1 MIADTLAGIVGAANV
16 IADDSGRTFYSTD
29 LSYTQPEV
37 AVAVVSPGSSE
48 EVAAIVRVANEAG
61 HPVVARGGAM
71 SYTRTFVPAKPNTV
85 LLDMRRMNKVV
96 EVNPE
101 DMYVVA
107 EAGVTWEQLY
117 LACAEHGVRTPFWG
131 TLSGRFA
138 TVGGALSNNALFFGS
153 TKYGSAAESV
163 LGLEVVLAGGK
174 TIRTG
179 SWAHRNGTPFTR
191 YYGPDLTGSF
201 IADTGALG
209 IKTQASLKLVQM
221 PQASVGFAY
230 SVPSFDA
237 SNELC
242 LEIAKLGIATE
253 VYGFDPLYNGV
264 FADLGFSFLKGLDWT
279 VFGIVDGADDATAE
293 AGAAVVEALA
303 AQLGATAIDPS
314 VPMAVRADPF
324 GAVRSVLMGPKGE
337 VWMPIHGIFP
347 KSKAKAAADAAVA
360 YFEKEAATIEKCDIK
375 LSLLTLASGTDFIF
389 EPSFYWF
396 DELGKFRLEKIE
408 PEWAD
413 KWKDIP
419 YVEEVRT
426 EALRMRREL
435 AAIFDELGAVHL
447 QIGKWY
453 EFQSQVDPAYAEM
466 LLALKRTLDPQ
477 GLINPGSLGIE

>member
-1 MIADTLAGIVGAANV
+1 MIAEKLAGIVGAANV
-16 IADDSGRTFYSTD
+16 VSDDAGRAFYSTD

-37 AVAVVSPGSSE
+37 AVTVVAPGSAE
-48 EVAAIVRVANEAG
+48 EVAEVVRVANEAG
-61 HPVVARGGAM
+61 HAVVARGGGM
-71 SYTRTFVPAKPNTV
+71 SYTRTFVPAKPDMV
-85 LLDMRRMNKVV
+85 LLDMRRMDKVI
-96 EVNPE
+96 EVNAE
-101 DMYVVA
+101 DMYVIA

-179 SWAHRNGTPFTR
+179 SWAHSNGTPFTR
-191 YYGPDLTGSF
+191 YYGPDLSGMF

-209 IKTQASLKLVQM
+209 IKTRVSLKLVPL
-221 PQASVGFAY
+221 PQSSVGFAF

-237 SNELC
+237 SNELT
-242 LEIAKLGIATE
+242 LEMAKLGIATE

-264 FADLGFSFLKGLDWT
+264 FADLGFGFLRDVQWS
-279 VFGIVDGADDATAE
+279 VFGIVDGADDASAE
-293 AGAAVVEALA
+293 AGAAILKE
-303 AQLGATAIDPS
+303 LGSRYGEEIDPS

-360 YFEKEAATIEKCDIK
+360 YFAKNDDLIKKHDIK

-396 DELGKFRLEKIE
+396 DELGEFRLEKIE
-408 PEWAD
+408 QEWAD
-413 KWKDIP
+413 QWRSIP
-419 YVEEVRT
+419 HVAETREV
-426 EALRMRREL
+426 ALRMRKEL
-435 AAIFDELGAVHL
+435 SAIFDDLGAVHL

-453 EFQSQVDPAYAEM
+453 EFQSQVEPAYAET
-466 LLALKRTLDPQ
+466 LLALKRALDPN

>member
-1 MIADTLAGIVGAANV
+1 MITDTLATIVGAANV
-16 IADDSGRTFYSTD
+16 VTDDAGRAFYSND
-29 LSYTQPEV
+29 LSYTDVETAVIVV
-37 AVAVVSPGSSE
+37 APGSPE
-48 EVAAIVRVANEAG
+48 EVAEVVRVANEAG
-61 HPVVARGGAM
+61 CPVVARGGGM
-71 SYTRTFVPAKPNTV
+71 SYTRTFVPTRPNTV
-85 LLDMRRMNKVV
+85 LLDMRCLDKVV
-96 EVNPE
+96 EVNTD
-101 DMYVVA
+101 DMYVIA

-131 TLSGRFA
+131 TLSGRYA

-179 SWAHRNGTPFTR
+179 SWAHRSGTPFTR
-191 YYGPDLTGSF
+191 YYGPDLTGPF
-201 IADTGALG
+201 IADTGSLG
-209 IKTQASLKLVQM
+209 IKTRVSLKLVQL
-221 PQASVGFAY
+221 PNASVGFAF
-230 SVPSFDA
+230 SVPTFDA
-237 SNELC
+237 SNELT

-264 FADLGFSFLKGLDWT
+264 FADLGFSFLKGVDWT
-279 VFGIVDGADDATAE
+279 VFGIVDGANDAIAD
-293 AGAAVVEALA
+293 AGAALVRDLA
-303 AQLGATAIDPS
+303 ARLGAEEIDPS

-360 YFEKEAATIEKCDIK
+360 YFDSKADLIAKHDIK

-396 DELGKFRLEKIE
+396 DELGAFRLEKIE
-408 PEWAD
+408 KEWAD
-413 KWKDIP
+413 QWKTIP
-419 YVEEVRT
+419 HVAETREV
-426 EALRMRREL
+426 ALGMRKEL

-453 EFQSQVDPAYAEM
+453 EFQSQVEPAYAET
-466 LLALKRTLDPQ
+466 LLALKRALDPD
-477 GLINPGSLGIE
+477 GLINPGSLGLV

>member
-1 MIADTLAGIVGAANV
+1 MIADKLAGIVGAANV
-16 IADDSGRTFYSTD
+16 ASDDAARTFFSTD
-29 LSYTQPEV
+29 LSYTQPEIATTVV
-37 AVAVVSPGSSE
+37 APGSAE
-48 EVAAIVRVANEAG
+48 EVAAVVRVANEAG
-61 HPVVARGGAM
+61 HAVVARGGGM
-71 SYTRTFVPAKPNTV
+71 SYTRTFVPAKKDMV
-85 LLDMRRMNKVV
+85 LLDMRRMNKVL

-101 DMYVVA
+101 DSYVVA

-117 LACAEHGVRTPFWG
+117 LACAEQGVRTGFWG

-138 TVGGALSNNALFFGS
+138 TIGGGISNNALFFGS
-153 TKYGSAAESV
+153 TKYGSVADNV
-163 LGLEVVLAGGK
+163 LGLEVVLAGGR

-179 SWAHRNGTPFTR
+179 SWAHRNGTPFSR
-191 YYGPDLTGSF
+191 YYGPDLTGTF

-209 IKTQASLKLVQM
+209 IKTQAALKLVQL

-237 SNELC
+237 SNEMI
-242 LEIAKLGIATE
+242 LEIAKLGLATE

-264 FADLGFSFLKGLDWT
+264 FADLGFGFLKGIDWT

-293 AGAAVVEALA
+293 AGAAVVKALCER
-303 AQLGATAIDPS
+303 LGGQELDPS
-314 VPMAVRADPF
+314 VPMAIRADPF

-347 KSKAKAAADAAVA
+347 KSKAKVAADAAVA
-360 YFEKEAATIEKCDIK
+360 YFDSKAADIERCDIK

-396 DELGKFRLEKIE
+396 DDLGQFRLEKIE
-408 PEWAD
+408 KEWAD
-413 KWKDIP
+413 QWKSIP
-419 YVEEVRT
+419 HVADVRDT
-426 EALRMRREL
+426 ALRMRREL
-435 AAIFDELGAVHL
+435 ASIFDDLGAVHL

-453 EFQSQVDPAYAEM
+453 EFQNQVSPEYADT
-466 LLALKRTLDPQ
+466 LLAIKRTLDPQ

>member
-1 MIADTLAGIVGAANV
+1 MIAEKLAGIVGAANV
-16 IADDSGRTFYSTD
+16 VSDDAGRAFYSTD

-37 AVAVVSPGSSE
+37 AVTVVAPGSAE
-48 EVAAIVRVANEAG
+48 EVAEVVRVANEAG
-61 HPVVARGGAM
+61 HAVVARGGGM
-71 SYTRTFVPAKPNTV
+71 SYTRTFVPAKPGMV
-85 LLDMRRMNKVV
+85 LLDMRRMDKVV

-101 DMYVVA
+101 DMYVIA

-179 SWAHRNGTPFTR
+179 SWAHANGTPFTR
-191 YYGPDLTGSF
+191 YYGPDLSGMF

-209 IKTQASLKLVQM
+209 IKTRASLKVVPL
-221 PQASVGFAY
+221 PQSSVGFAF
-230 SVPSFDA
+230 SLPSFDA
-237 SNELC
+237 SNELM
-242 LEIAKLGIATE
+242 LEMAKLGIATE

-264 FADLGFSFLKGLDWT
+264 FADLGFGFLRDVQWS
-279 VFGIVDGADDATAE
+279 VFGIVDGVDDASAE
-293 AGAAVVEALA
+293 AGAAILKE
-303 AQLGATAIDPS
+303 LGSRYGEEIDPS

-347 KSKAKAAADAAVA
+347 KSKAKVAADAAVA
-360 YFEKEAATIEKCDIK
+360 YFAKNDDLIKKHDIK

-396 DELGKFRLEKIE
+396 DELGEFRLEKIE
-408 PEWAD
+408 KEWAD
-413 KWKDIP
+413 QWRSIP
-419 YVEEVRT
+419 HVAETRKV
-426 EALRMRREL
+426 ALRMRKEL

-453 EFQSQVDPAYAEM
+453 EFQSQVEPAYADA
-466 LLALKRTLDPQ
+466 LLALKRALDPN

>member
-1 MIADTLAGIVGAANV
+1 MITDTLATIVGAANV
-16 IADDSGRTFYSTD
+16 VTDDAGRAFYSND
-29 LSYTQPEV
+29 LSYTDVETAVIVV
-37 AVAVVSPGSSE
+37 APGSPE
-48 EVAAIVRVANEAG
+48 EVAEVVRVANEAG
-61 HPVVARGGAM
+61 CPVVARGGGM
-71 SYTRTFVPAKPNTV
+71 SYTRTFVPTRPNTV
-85 LLDMRRMNKVV
+85 LLDMRRLDKVV
-96 EVNPE
+96 EVNTD
-101 DMYVVA
+101 DMYVIA

-131 TLSGRFA
+131 TLSGRYA

-179 SWAHRNGTPFTR
+179 SWAHHSGTPFTR
-191 YYGPDLTGSF
+191 YYGPDLTGPF
-201 IADTGALG
+201 IADTGSLG
-209 IKTQASLKLVQM
+209 IKTRVSLKLVQL
-221 PQASVGFAY
+221 PNASVGFAF
-230 SVPSFDA
+230 SVPTFDA
-237 SNELC
+237 SNELT

-264 FADLGFSFLKGLDWT
+264 FADLGFSFLKGVDWT
-279 VFGIVDGADDATAE
+279 VFGIVDGANDAIAD
-293 AGAAVVEALA
+293 AGAALVRDLA
-303 AQLGATAIDPS
+303 ARLGAEEIDPS

-360 YFEKEAATIEKCDIK
+360 YFDSKADLIAKHDIK

-396 DELGKFRLEKIE
+396 DELGAFRLEKIE
-408 PEWAD
+408 KEWAD
-413 KWKDIP
+413 QWKTIP
-419 YVEEVRT
+419 HVAETREV
-426 EALRMRREL
+426 ALGMRKEL

-453 EFQSQVDPAYAEM
+453 EFQSQVEPAYAET
-466 LLALKRTLDPQ
+466 LLALKRALDPD
-477 GLINPGSLGIE
+477 GLINPGSLGLA

>member
-16 IADDSGRTFYSTD
+16 VTDDAGRAFYSND
-29 LSYTQPEV
+29 LSYTQVETATVVV
-37 AVAVVSPGSSE
+37 APGSPE
-48 EVAAIVRVANEAG
+48 EVAAVVRVANEAG
-61 HPVVARGGAM
+61 SPVVARGGGM
-71 SYTRTFVPAKPNTV
+71 SYTRTFVPVKPNTV
-85 LLDMRRMNKVV
+85 LLDMRRMNTVV
-96 EVNPE
+96 EVNAD
-101 DMYVVA
+101 DMYVIA

-179 SWAHRNGTPFTR
+179 SWAHRSGTPFTR
-191 YYGPDLTGSF
+191 YYGPDLTGTF
-201 IADTGALG
+201 IADTGSLG
-209 IKTQASLKLVQM
+209 IKTQASLKLVQL
-221 PQASVGFAY
+221 PNASVGFAF
-230 SVPSFDA
+230 SVPTFDA

-279 VFGIVDGADDATAE
+279 VFGIVDGADDATAD
-293 AGAAVVEALA
+293 AGAAVVRDLA
-303 AQLGATAIDPS
+303 ARLGADEIDPS

-360 YFEKEAATIEKCDIK
+360 YFDSKADLIQKHDIK

-396 DELGKFRLEKIE
+396 DELGPFRLEKIE
-408 PEWAD
+408 KEWAD
-413 KWKDIP
+413 QWKTIP
-419 YVEEVRT
+419 HVAETREV
-426 EALRMRREL
+426 ALQMRKEL
-435 AAIFDELGAVHL
+435 AAIFDQLGAVHL

-453 EFQSQVDPAYAEM
+453 EFQSQVEPAYADT
-466 LLALKRTLDPQ
+466 LLALKRALDPN
-477 GLINPGSLGIE
+477 GLINPGSLGIA

>member
-1 MIADTLAGIVGAANV
+1 MIADKLAAIVGGENV
-16 IADDSGRTFYSTD
+16 AEDAGDRAFYSND
-29 LSYTQPEV
+29 LSYTQVEV
-37 AVAVVSPGSSE
+37 ATAVVAPGSPE
-48 EVAAIVRVANEAG
+48 EVAEVVRVANEAG
-61 HPVVARGGAM
+61 CPVVARGGGM
-71 SYTRTFVPAKPNTV
+71 SYTRTFVPTRPNTV
-85 LLDMRRMNKVV
+85 LLDMRRLDKVV
-96 EVNPE
+96 EVNAD
-101 DMYVVA
+101 DMYVIA

-117 LACAEHGVRTPFWG
+117 LACSEHGVRTPFWG

-191 YYGPDLTGSF
+191 YYGPDLGGLF

-209 IKTQASLKLVQM
+209 IKTRASLKLVQL

-237 SNELC
+237 SNELL
-242 LEIAKLGIATE
+242 LEMAKLGIATE

-264 FADLGFSFLKGLDWT
+264 FADLGFGFLRDVQWS
-279 VFGIVDGADDATAE
+279 VFGIVDGPDDASAE
-293 AGAAVVEALA
+293 AGAAVLKE
-303 AQLGATAIDPS
+303 LGARYGEEIDPS
-314 VPMAVRADPF
+314 VPLAVRADPF

-347 KSKAKAAADAAVA
+347 KSKAKAAADACRK
-360 YFEKEAATIEKCDIK
+360 YFADNDELIKKHDIK

-396 DELGKFRLEKIE
+396 DELGPFRLEKIE
-408 PEWAD
+408 KEYAEEWA
-413 KWKDIP
+413 KLPAQPEIR
-419 YVEEVRT
+419 EA
-426 EALRMRREL
+426 ALRMRREL
-435 AAIFDELGAVHL
+435 AAIFDSLGAVHL

-453 EFQSQVDPAYAEM
+453 EFQSQVEPAYAET
-466 LLALKRTLDPQ
+466 LLALKRALDPN